1 MDSKNNILIN
11 DVGRWVVGKKKILFL
26 AFILMTNL
34 IHAQYSL
41 GTTGQLMIP
50 TAEMQETGTFVGGVN
65 YLPENV
71 TPSVFSYP
79 TMNYFVDMTLFS
91 FVEFTYRMTLL
102 KMHTPSG
109 KVGYYNQDRSNTIR
123 IRPVKER
130 RFCPAI
136 VIGADDFLTEGATPY
151 WGSYYGV
158 LTKTIGLFGKHQLAV
173 TAGWYFHQG
182 NRPIYNEGFFGGVRY
197 TPAFCPEMKMM
208 VEYDTHGWNLGAAV
222 RFWKHVSVNVFTR
235 DFNCVAAGIR
245 YECTLIH

>member
-1 MDSKNNILIN
+1 MDSKNNILIKN
-11 DVGRWVVGKKKILFL
+11 VWELIVGKKMILFL
-26 AFILMTNL
+26 TFILVTDL
-34 IHAQYSL
+34 IHAQYAL

-65 YLPENV
+65 ILPEKV

-109 KVGYYNQDRSNTIR
+109 RIRYCNQDRSNTIR
-123 IRPVKER
+123 IRPMKESR
-130 RFCPAI
+130 YRPAI
-136 VIGADDFLTEGATPY
+136 VIGSDDLLTEGATPY

-158 LTKTIGLFGKHQLAV
+158 LTKTVEPFKRHQFAITV
-173 TAGWYFHQG
+173 GWYFHQG
-182 NRPIYNEGFFGGVRY
+182 NKPIYNKGFFGGVRY

-208 VEYDTHGWNLGAAV
+208 VEYDTHGWNVGAAV
-222 RFWKHVSVNVFTR
+222 RLWKHVSVNVFTR
-235 DFNCVAAGIR
+235 EFTCVAAGIR